1 MFGLEEQVQRHKLY
15 SMEYTWMLNKSFECH
30 EKVLFSCQ
38 RHFRKKGKTMIM
50 FLSDKHFDIPF
61 RGSLIWMEWMNC
73 WSDQDGN
80 IHSTRFDFATYTKAV
95 ETMALFVEKECACFI
110 LNTDVDLKI
119 IRFSLLDIRLEICR
133 DHNDQRSCKIC
144 ASCVQYV
151 LCMYLVTRL
160 DVLPPIYW
168 LRCLDQYFHHPKKT

>member
-1 MFGLEEQVQRHKLY
+1 
-15 SMEYTWMLNKSFECH
+15 MEYTWMLNKSFECH

-144 ASCVQYV
+144 ASCVNFSRNSAFS
-151 LCMYLVTRL
+151 CE
-160 DVLPPIYW
+160 I
-168 LRCLDQYFHHPKKT
+168 CLELQDLHSTSMMKCPKKGHFLIVLATTG

>member
-1 MFGLEEQVQRHKLY
+1 
-15 SMEYTWMLNKSFECH
+15 MLNKSFECH

-50 FLSDKHFDIPF
+50 FLSEKHFDIPF

-110 LNTDVDLKI
+110 QNTDVDLKI
-119 IRFSLLDIRLEICR
+119 IRFSLLDMYSTSANKTNAQSQVGRLGLQ
-133 DHNDQRSCKIC
+133 DWFLALMLNLLFD
-144 ASCVQYV
+144 
-151 LCMYLVTRL
+151 L
-160 DVLPPIYW
+160 W
-168 LRCLDQYFHHPKKT
+168 

>member
-50 FLSDKHFDIPF
+50 FLSEKHFDIPF

-73 WSDQDGN
+73 WSDQDRN

-95 ETMALFVEKECACFI
+95 ETTALFVEKECACFI

-119 IRFSLLDIRLEICR
+119 IRFSLLDMYSTSANKTNAQSQVGRLGLQDWFLALMLNLLFDLSGIAR
-133 DHNDQRSCKIC
+133 I
-144 ASCVQYV
+144 
-151 LCMYLVTRL
+151 T
-160 DVLPPIYW
+160 
-168 LRCLDQYFHHPKKT
+168 

>member
-1 MFGLEEQVQRHKLY
+1 MVFIWQYIYSHISPLSTLNALNPLIPLNPIIPLILLILLIPLIPGCTLFGLEEQVQRHKFY

-38 RHFRKKGKTMIM
+38 RHFREKSKTMIM
-50 FLSDKHFDIPF
+50 FLSEKHFDIPF

-80 IHSTRFDFATYTKAV
+80 IHSTLFDFATYTKAV

-110 LNTDVDLKI
+110 LNTDVDLQI
-119 IRFSLLDIRLEICR
+119 IRFSLLD
-133 DHNDQRSCKIC
+133 
-144 ASCVQYV
+144 
-151 LCMYLVTRL
+151 M
-160 DVLPPIYW
+160 
-168 LRCLDQYFHHPKKT
+168 